1 MDCSVVMF
9 DRLSNQSGSALVATA
24 RALARAELAGNR
36 DARLRGKNLALLT
49 QWPGPAAALFI
60 TAVEQL
66 GATTSRIGE
75 DMLTVQGEH
84 ELQRVARMLD
94 RLYDAV
100 ECQGVAAA
108 SVQRLS
114 DLATVPVFDGIACD
128 THPTAA
134 LATQLEDC
142 GGDEADAR
150 RWILQAAVL
159 MTVI

>member
-9 DRLSNQSGSALVATA
+9 DRLSGRSGSTLVATA
-24 RALARAELAGNR
+24 RALADAELAGNR
-36 DARLRGKNLALLT
+36 DLRLRGKNFALLT
-49 QWPGPAAALFI
+49 QWPAPAAALFI

-66 GATTSRIGE
+66 GATTSRVGDE
-75 DMLTVQGEH
+75 MLAVQNEA

-100 ECQGVAAA
+100 ECQGMPSE
-108 SVQRLS
+108 SVRKLS
-114 DLATVPVFDGIACD
+114 ELATVPVFDGIACD

-134 LATQLEDC
+134 LAAQLADR
-142 GGDEADAR
+142 GSKADAR

-159 MTVI
+159 LTVA